1 MALRN
6 FDVEKYLKEGDQA
19 YGKRGE
25 IEALV
30 DKLSKTDYENVC
42 LLGIGG
48 TWAER
53 YPVVGGAKYYSDL
66 PIYLE
71 NAAEFLVKKNKKYI
85 SDKTLV
91 FTSSASGDTLE
102 IVKSV
107 KMCKDMGI
115 DVYGF
120 TKDDTTPLADLLTD
134 PIYNPCGDC
143 EDSYLL
149 YYFVILRL
157 LFNRGEF
164 PKYET
169 WADQMKGI
177 HKNLL
182 RIREEFEPRAAEIA
196 KKYSHEPYTM
206 FTGSGVLWGETY
218 LFTMC
223 ILEEM
228 QWVRTKSVTSADFF
242 HGPLELVDDRVPVFV
257 IKGEDEYRELD
268 ERVERFVKKHTKKV
282 EVFDTKDY
290 ILEGVDDDFRVIC
303 SPMIIT
309 AILTERLAAHYEL
322 NTGHSLDF
330 RRYYRQFEY

>member
-1 MALRN
+1 MNLRN
-6 FDVEKYLKEGDQA
+6 FDAEKYLRLGEQTC
-19 YGKRGE
+19 GKRGE
-25 IEALV
+25 IEALI
-30 DKLSKTDYENVC
+30 DKLSKTDYENIC
-42 LLGIGG
+42 ILGIGG
-48 TWAER
+48 TWAEW
-53 YPVVGGAKYYSDL
+53 YPVVKVAQHYSDL

-71 NAAEFLVKKNKKYI
+71 NAGEFLVKENKRYLSK
-85 SDKTLV
+85 KTIV
-91 FTSSASGDTLE
+91 FTSSASGDTME
-102 IVKSV
+102 IVKAV
-107 KMCKDMGI
+107 KLCKEMGI

-120 TKDDTTPLADLLTD
+120 TKDDTTPLAKLLTD

-149 YYFVILRL
+149 YYIILLRL
-157 LFNRGEF
+157 LYNRGEF
-164 PKYET
+164 HNYEK
-169 WADQMKGI
+169 WADQMNLI

-196 KKYSHEPYTM
+196 RKYSHEPYTM

-228 QWVRTKSVTSADFF
+228 QWVRTKAVKSADFF
-242 HGPLELVDDRVPVFV
+242 HGALELVDDSVPVFI

-268 ERVERFVKKHTKKV
+268 ERVERFVKKATKKV

-290 ILEGVDDDFRVIC
+290 ILNGIDDEFRVIC

-309 AILTERLAAHYEL
+309 AILTERLAMHYEL
-322 NTGHSLDF
+322 NTGHSLEF
-330 RRYYRQFEY
+330 RRYYRQIEY

>member
-1 MALRN
+1 
-6 FDVEKYLKEGDQA
+6 
-19 YGKRGE
+19 
-25 IEALV
+25 
-30 DKLSKTDYENVC
+30 
-42 LLGIGG
+42 
-48 TWAER
+48 
-53 YPVVGGAKYYSDL
+53 
-66 PIYLE
+66 
-71 NAAEFLVKKNKKYI
+71 
-85 SDKTLV
+85 
-91 FTSSASGDTLE
+91 
-102 IVKSV
+102 
-107 KMCKDMGI
+107 MCKDLGI

-120 TKDDTTPLADLLTD
+120 TKDETTPLAKLLTD

-164 PKYET
+164 PKYER
-169 WADQMKGI
+169 WADQMAGI

-182 RIREEFEPRAAEIA
+182 RIREEFEPRAAEVA
-196 KKYSHEPYTM
+196 RKYAHEPYTM

-228 QWVRTKSVTSADFF
+228 QWVRTKAVTSADFF

-268 ERVERFVKKHTKKV
+268 ERVERFAKKHTKKC
-282 EVFDTKDY
+282 EVFDTKDFV
-290 ILEGVDDDFRVIC
+290 LEGIDDEFRVIC

-322 NTGHSLDF
+322 NTGHSLEF

>member
-6 FDVEKYLKEGDQA
+6 FDVEKYLKEGEQA
-19 YGKRGE
+19 YSKRVE
-25 IEALV
+25 IEARV
-30 DKLSKTDYENVC
+30 DKLAKTDYENVV

-48 TWAER
+48 TWAEW
-53 YPVVGGAKYYSDL
+53 YPVAEVAKYYSDL

-71 NAAEFLVKKNKKYI
+71 NAGEFLVKKNKRYVSEK
-85 SDKTLV
+85 SLV
-91 FTSSASGDTLE
+91 FTSSASGDTAE
-102 IVKSV
+102 IVKAV
-107 KMCKDMGI
+107 KLCKDMEI
-115 DVYGF
+115 PVYGF
-120 TKDDTTPLADLLTD
+120 TKDDTTPLAELLTE

-164 PKYET
+164 PKYEA

-177 HKNLL
+177 HNNLL

-196 KKYSHEPYTM
+196 KTYSHEPYTM

-228 QWVRTKSVTSADFF
+228 QWVRTKSVSSADFF
-242 HGPLELVDDRVPVFV
+242 HGPLELVDDKVPVFV
-257 IKGEDEYRELD
+257 IKGEDEYREMD
-268 ERVERFVKKHTKKV
+268 ERVERFVKQHTKKV

-290 ILEGVDDDFRVIC
+290 ILEGIDDEFRVIC
-303 SPMIIT
+303 TPMIIT

-322 NTGHSLDF
+322 NTGHSLEF
-330 RRYYRQFEY
+330 RRYYRQFNY